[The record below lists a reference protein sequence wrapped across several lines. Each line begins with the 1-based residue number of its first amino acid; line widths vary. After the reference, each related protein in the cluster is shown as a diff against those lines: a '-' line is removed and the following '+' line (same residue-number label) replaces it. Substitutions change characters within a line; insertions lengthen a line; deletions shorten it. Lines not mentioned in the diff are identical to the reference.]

1 MVPST
6 IEEPKRLSHAHI
18 DGESGR
24 TVASRTRMRETAVIV
39 SLGKGRGVSPLWPEP
54 QTHNAHLSKNDYQG
68 SHSIDTYDS
77 PILQISSSPYVSGSR
92 LDAGSTS
99 LLVRLE
105 GTTHLVNLIPNPE
118 FIATSSSAPISV
130 KRVAELGQ
138 NSTDRRRH
146 VDVAMD
152 PYSWGRAAIVDE
164 GGGVW
169 LWWEEKELFNGR
181 LAKVTKLVKLRS
193 SVSDAK
199 DDFFRVAFGVRP
211 DTLLVLSRH
220 SIVEIDTSPAPISN
234 RRIITLFSL
243 QDPSETFT
251 AIGRSSSLRGG
262 GIIYVCT
269 TKHVLWIDPSGT
281 QSPLMRWRHELGGE
295 QDQDLRLVVVSSEDA
310 PAVGGETVLVYQP
323 SSGRVHGTL
332 TLTFDNGLPALISD
346 PWVLSVPQSGEINT
360 LVGFTLSPSKYR
372 KTDGA
377 VMLVSTGND
386 TFSVSKLSMSQDK
399 RFDDES
405 SQSSYPHI
413 DIPSLANGLPA
424 TEPAAGTTS
433 SKHLAIPGRWAWLS
447 INDETATPLLD
458 PAELSVYLKDPKDH
472 LDTVATRAELVRAA
486 AYLNPPTTRSHV
498 LRGVNYQES
507 FSASDIAS
515 ATLSS
520 HVEFSAT
527 NGTLLGDGVGELA
540 ASTPKRHK
548 EAERERAMRRL
559 RNDLQLS
566 SKLVYPTDPRRPQA
580 VRARGP
586 TVDELFAEAAG
597 KLSLDER
604 VPSLSFAVL
613 PPPPHIASHGE
624 GWTPVSSSQDTRTAH
639 ALLQDWELGT
649 DPWQHEWKPSRR
661 STSPITSPL
670 RRDRTGPSVRRV
682 PSQSTVPQVAG
693 RPVSPHPRLHPQSS
707 PVRRYTSAQVP
718 TQRRG
723 SPTFG
728 RTPSSPTAL
737 SDPDTFPQ
745 TQIERGAHG
754 ARPEAA
760 TKASKKKVTK
770 RRHGF

>member
-6 IEEPKRLSHAHI
+6 IEEPKRLSRSRI

-39 SLGKGRGVSPLWPEP
+39 SLDKGRGQRVTPLWPEP
-54 QTHNAHLSKNDYQG
+54 QTHKAHLSKNDYQG

-77 PILQISSSPYVSGSR
+77 PILQIAGSPYVSGNR

-105 GTTHLVNLIPNPE
+105 GTTHLLNLTPNPE

-152 PYSWGRAAIVDE
+152 PHSWGRAAIVDE

-169 LWWEEKELFNGR
+169 LWWEEKELVKGR
-181 LAKVTKLVKLRS
+181 QAKVTKLVKLRS

-220 SIVEIDTSPAPISN
+220 SIVEIDTS
-234 RRIITLFSL
+234 
-243 QDPSETFT
+243 
-251 AIGRSSSLRGG
+251 
-262 GIIYVCT
+262 
-269 TKHVLWIDPSGT
+269 
-281 QSPLMRWRHELGGE
+281 
-295 QDQDLRLVVVSSEDA
+295 DQDLRLVVISSEDA

-332 TLTFDNGLPALISD
+332 TLTFDNGLAALISD
-346 PWVLSVPQSGEINT
+346 PWVLSVPQSGEINS
-360 LVGFTLSPSKYR
+360 LVGFALSPSKYG
-372 KTDGA
+372 KADGA

-399 RFDDES
+399 RFNDES

-413 DIPSLANGLPA
+413 DIPSLANGLSA

-433 SKHLAIPGRWAWLS
+433 SKYAAIPGRWAWLS
-447 INDETATPLLD
+447 INDETANPLLD
-458 PAELSVYLKDPKDH
+458 PAELSVYLKDPEDH
-472 LDTVATRAELVRAA
+472 LDTVATRAELVRIA
-486 AYLNPPTTRSHV
+486 AYRDPTTTRSHV

-515 ATLSS
+515 VTLSS
-520 HVEFSAT
+520 HFAFSAT

-540 ASTPKRHK
+540 STPKRHE
-548 EAERERAMRRL
+548 EAE
-559 RNDLQLS
+559 
-566 SKLVYPTDPRRPQA
+566 P
-580 VRARGP
+580 
-586 TVDELFAEAAG
+586 
-597 KLSLDER
+597 R
-604 VPSLSFAVL
+604 VPDR
-613 PPPPHIASHGE
+613 
-624 GWTPVSSSQDTRTAH
+624 SSSATGSRSSWPHRRRTFRRGGWQVEPGRKSPVTLLRGTPSASPYSLTWKRLDTSVIVPGHENSTCSPPGLGTWHRPFAARVEALS
-639 ALLQDWELGT
+639 ALLIAYNFATEARPYG
-649 DPWQHEWKPSRR
+649 
-661 STSPITSPL
+661 PICAP
-670 RRDRTGPSVRRV
+670 
-682 PSQSTVPQVAG
+682 
-693 RPVSPHPRLHPQSS
+693 RPVSTNDPSVSGAPS
-707 PVRRYTSAQVP
+707 QVP

-728 RTPSSPTAL
+728 WTPSSPTAL

-745 TQIERGAHG
+745 SQIERGAHG

-760 TKASKKKVTK
+760 TKALKKKVTK